1 MKLYS
6 LISSKTNYFPL
17 TNNLSKTNSKI
28 FFIIRELTGIILLL
42 YGRQYY
48 IKSLKGCDGDEFKC
62 IVIKIRFIFDDI
74 RYCFKSILYFILFL
88 VFIHLK
94 IYSKYQIIIFIIII
108 FEIVLKDRGDSFLHH
123 GFFNILSLFTFL
135 ILGEIFIILF
145 IIIINIKKKK
155 YLIFITINLILLY
168 CFIHINNKEK
178 YFCKNWDRGLNNS
191 IISNNKTL
199 YPCTIAIPKRKCLI
213 DIFSPLLD
221 LSKILNIKCEN
232 RKEKEK
238 YLLKSFSN
246 LKSYP
251 FINKI
256 AYPTTKIDKEEIN
269 DYTPLHGG
277 NLMNYIM
284 NNLIN
289 LDENNTFHKLKNN
302 ETHEIIV
309 DFSQNPY
316 GELIQKINFNQS
328 LSNIRANVSKQY
340 NSNNIIFIF
349 FDNLSRV
356 HFYRQYKKTSK
367 FIKNFLSY
375 KGFSTKNNK
384 NQYYHGFEFLK
395 YHKFDGPTLNNAVPM
410 FTGVNFNNKNK
421 IINIVKDMK
430 KLGYVTCNVQDV
442 CQKELMVLAKKKKYY
457 YYIEYDHEYI
467 APSCDPNIFKKGY
480 GLFSGPNGIIRKC
493 LYGKESIEY
502 AFEYGKNFWK
512 AYNNNKK
519 FLRIVN
525 SYGHEYIGEKSKYAD
540 DSLYNFLNDLYIS
553 EQMKN
558 TTLFLVGDHGNLLMG
573 VYELFKPNDFEIEK
587 NFPICII
594 INPDVEKLSYYEQ
607 YSEIFQNQQTFITP
621 FDIYFTLR
629 NIIYGNK
636 YKDNLLKEQINK
648 GESLYRYINPKKRSC
663 KNYIQMKNCLCK

>member
-1 MKLYS
+1 M
-6 LISSKTNYFPL
+6 
-17 TNNLSKTNSKI
+17 
-28 FFIIRELTGIILLL
+28 
-42 YGRQYY
+42 
-48 IKSLKGCDGDEFKC
+48 
-62 IVIKIRFIFDDI
+62 
-74 RYCFKSILYFILFL
+74 
-88 VFIHLK
+88 
-94 IYSKYQIIIFIIII
+94 
-108 FEIVLKDRGDSFLHH
+108 
-123 GFFNILSLFTFL
+123 
-135 ILGEIFIILF
+135 
-145 IIIINIKKKK
+145 
-155 YLIFITINLILLY
+155 
-168 CFIHINNKEK
+168 
-178 YFCKNWDRGLNNS
+178 
-191 IISNNKTL
+191 
-199 YPCTIAIPKRKCLI
+199 
-213 DIFSPLLD
+213 LD

-238 YLLKSFSN
+238 YLLKSLSN

-442 CQKELMVLAKKKKYY
+442 CQKELMVLSKKKKYY

-540 DSLYNFLNDLYIS
+540 DSLYKILI
-553 EQMKN
+553 
-558 TTLFLVGDHGNLLMG
+558 
-573 VYELFKPNDFEIEK
+573 
-587 NFPICII
+587 
-594 INPDVEKLSYYEQ
+594 
-607 YSEIFQNQQTFITP
+607 
-621 FDIYFTLR
+621 
-629 NIIYGNK
+629 
-636 YKDNLLKEQINK
+636 
-648 GESLYRYINPKKRSC
+648 
-663 KNYIQMKNCLCK
+663 